1 MQLTFF
7 YTLTGGEPG
16 ISDSISSAA
25 FPESTG
31 ISGRKNPVAVK
42 RFLHLLTHVKCL
54 AFIVVILAGGT
65 AAGGEE
71 IELIIGEFN
80 VLVIGELHDL
90 IHVFTVIELF
100 LLFIAQVGEDPF
112 Q

>member
-1 MQLTFF
+1 MVLSGDG
-7 YTLTGGEPG
+7 TLRGRTRYFRFN
-16 ISDSISSAA
+16 IICR
-25 FPESTG
+25 F
-31 ISGRKNPVAVK
+31 SGKHRYQRQENPASVK
-42 RFLHLLTHVKCL
+42 RFLRLLTHVKCL

-90 IHVFTVIELF
+90 IHIFTVFELF